1 MDVNYFT
8 ILYWFCHTSTWICH
22 RYTCV
27 PHPEPPSLLPPRTIP
42 LGRLSP
48 PAPSI
53 QYHASNLD
61 WWLFHIWYYTCFNAI
76 LPNHAT
82 LSLSHRVQK
91 TVLYISVL
99 FLYFAFHDDKWWWAS
114 FMFIHHLPISFDE
127 KSFQVFCW
135 FLNFYA
141 LNFCSFSSPALF
153 YFSVVL
159 DTLNINLKSVF
170 KYAQNI
176 FLEFSLG
183 LCLIYSWLGNICIFI
198 NIESSIP

>member
-1 MDVNYFT
+1 MPTGHDG
-8 ILYWFCHTSTWICH
+8 ILLFPILNL
-22 RYTCV
+22 
-27 PHPEPPSLLPPRTIP
+27 PPSSLPVPFLWVISVHQPQTSSIMHRTWT
-42 LGRLSP
+42 GDS
-48 PAPSI
+48 
-53 QYHASNLD
+53 
-61 WWLFHIWYYTCFNAI
+61 FHLWYYTCFNAI